1 MIRRLLTTLLPIIA
15 LGACGMPEDGEW
27 PVDEQ
32 GQTVQAIESTVGF
45 AVSPGGAAADIP
57 QADETSGLVAT
68 NGANLP
74 VLLLS
79 TGGSSDPGGAVSS
92 TQDPIPAKNR
102 RDGFDSRSRAK

>member
-1 MIRRLLTTLLPIIA
+1 MIRRLLTTLLPVIA

-27 PVDEQ
+27 PIDEQ

-45 AVSPGGAAADIP
+45 DVSPSGAAADLP
-57 QADETSGLVAT
+57 RADETSGLVAT
-68 NGANLP
+68 NAAYLP

-79 TGGSSDPGGAVSS
+79 AGGSGDPGGDVSS

-102 RDGFDSRSRAK
+102 RDGFDSRSKAK